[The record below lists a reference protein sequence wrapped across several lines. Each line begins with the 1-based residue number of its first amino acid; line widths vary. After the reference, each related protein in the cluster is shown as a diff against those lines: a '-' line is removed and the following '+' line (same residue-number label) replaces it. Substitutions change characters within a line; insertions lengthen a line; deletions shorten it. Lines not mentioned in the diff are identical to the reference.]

1 MGFSTWRFWI
11 KLVVLMGF
19 IGMSS
24 VAVYEVQAATSIG
37 EVIVIDDRPKP
48 ANPINAPGND
58 ILTPKPLKNNLPR
71 PPKSTPRRLPQ
82 TGEHSQQGMLPVIGT
97 MLLLINSM
105 GLSFWRRQKD
115 KEDDNEK
122 ANP

>member
-19 IGMSS
+19 IGLSS

-37 EVIVIDDRPKP
+37 EVIVIDDRPQP
-48 ANPINAPGND
+48 ANPINAPGSD
-58 ILTPKPLKNNLPR
+58 ILTLKPLKNDLSRSHKPM
-71 PPKSTPRRLPQ
+71 PRRLPQ
-82 TGEHSQQGMLPVIGT
+82 TGENRQQGMLPVIGM
-97 MLLLINSM
+97 MLLLINIM
-105 GLSFWRRQKD
+105 GLSFWRGRKD
-115 KEDDNEK
+115 KGDENEK

>member
-19 IGMSS
+19 IGLNS

-37 EVIVIDDRPKP
+37 EVIVIDDRPQP
-48 ANPINAPGND
+48 ANPINAPGSD

-71 PPKSTPRRLPQ
+71 HLNRRRVAYRKLVN
-82 TGEHSQQGMLPVIGT
+82 TVSRVCY
-97 MLLLINSM
+97 
-105 GLSFWRRQKD
+105 R
-115 KEDDNEK
+115 
-122 ANP
+122 

>member
-19 IGMSS
+19 IGLSS

-37 EVIVIDDRPKP
+37 EVIVIDDRP
-48 ANPINAPGND
+48 GSD

-71 PPKSTPRRLPQ
+71 PPKSTPLRLPQ

-105 GLSFWRRQKD
+105 GLSFWRGRKD
-115 KEDDNEK
+115 KGDENEK